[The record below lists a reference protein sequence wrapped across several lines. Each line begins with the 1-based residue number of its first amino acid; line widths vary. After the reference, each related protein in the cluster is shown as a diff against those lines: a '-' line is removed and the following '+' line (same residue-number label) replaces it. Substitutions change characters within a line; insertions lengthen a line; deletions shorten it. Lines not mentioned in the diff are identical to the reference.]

1 MVKVKLGDLT
11 WGQIV
16 GDNYQPSTIKYV
28 GINENFVLEK
38 KSPLCM

>member
-16 GDNYQPSTIKYV
+16 GDNYQPSFINYIAFRIIIK
-28 GINENFVLEK
+28 IERKL
-38 KSPLCM
+38 